1 MIMEYCDLG
10 NLYNFQAQKPK
21 KIFELNEAKK
31 YLADTLDGLKYLH
44 SNNVIHRDLKLENI
58 LLARDSQTQ

>member
-31 YLADTLDGLKYLH
+31 YLADTLDGLKDLH
-44 SNNVIHRDLKLENI
+44 SNKMSSIEI
-58 LLARDSQTQ
+58 LNLRIFC